1 MTKNHKKHHHND
13 HEKYLKTH
21 EFSDELEHLEI
32 KLALARI
39 EETVENIALQLNAII
54 DAFIEL
60 ELEGD
65 DNNPHGCP
73 CGSICC
79 DCGEECDCD
88 EFCTDC
94 DCGECE

>member
-1 MTKNHKKHHHND
+1 MTKNHKKHSHPKHSNQ
-13 HEKYLKTH
+13 HEL
-21 EFSDELEHLEI
+21 DDQLEHLEI

-60 ELEGD
+60 ELET
-65 DNNPHGCP
+65 DNSNGCP
-73 CGSICC
+73 CGSACC
-79 DCGEECDCD
+79 ECGDECDCD